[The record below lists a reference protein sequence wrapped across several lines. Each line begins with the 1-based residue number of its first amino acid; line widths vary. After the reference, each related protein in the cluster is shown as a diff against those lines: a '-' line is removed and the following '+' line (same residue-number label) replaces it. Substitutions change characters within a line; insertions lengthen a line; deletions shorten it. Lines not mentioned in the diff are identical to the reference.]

1 MANGSALPA
10 LPPTGDKALQ
20 SYMQTFVRDWLA
32 KYVRNE
38 LQIYSGDG
46 APTLEAPDGSLYQRL
61 DTGKLYVRES
71 GVWTVK

>member
-1 MANGSALPA
+1 MANGSALPP
-10 LPPTGDKALQ
+10 LPPTGDDALR

-46 APTLEAPDGSLYQRL
+46 VPTLEAPEGALYQRL

-71 GVWTVK
+71 AAWVAK